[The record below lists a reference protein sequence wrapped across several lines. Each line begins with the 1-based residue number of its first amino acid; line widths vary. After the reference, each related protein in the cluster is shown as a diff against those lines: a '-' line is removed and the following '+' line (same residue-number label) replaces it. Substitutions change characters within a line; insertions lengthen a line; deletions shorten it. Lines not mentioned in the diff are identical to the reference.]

1 MCNRMVIQ
9 VMSYSR
15 FNIIMIISVML
26 IVEFHIHKEVI
37 LYFDL
42 SSLYKE
48 SVTKIHTESHSI
60 GVHDT
65 HLR

>member
-1 MCNRMVIQ
+1 MVIL

-15 FNIIMIISVML
+15 FNIIMIISIMF
-26 IVEFHIHKEVI
+26 IVEFHINKEVI

-48 SVTKIHTESHSI
+48 SVTKIHTESYTVE
-60 GVHDT
+60 VHDA